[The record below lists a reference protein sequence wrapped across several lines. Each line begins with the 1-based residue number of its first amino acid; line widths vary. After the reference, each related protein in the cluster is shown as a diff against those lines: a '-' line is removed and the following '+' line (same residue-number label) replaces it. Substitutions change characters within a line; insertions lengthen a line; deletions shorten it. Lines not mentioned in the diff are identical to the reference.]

1 MSEINHPKYR
11 PDIDGLRAIAILL
24 VVGFHA
30 FPSAITGGYIGVD
43 IFFVISG
50 YLISS
55 ILFQSLNNNQFSI
68 FDFYSRRIRR
78 IFPALILVL
87 VSCLFFG
94 WYALTPHELSQLGK
108 NTAAGAAFIS
118 NFVFWREIGYFD
130 IDSQKKILLHLWSLA
145 IEEQFYI
152 VWPILLWMCHRFK
165 WNFLAITLL
174 ALFSSFILNVISIS
188 HDRASVFYHP
198 GTRFWELLIGA
209 MLAYVSL
216 EYREL
221 FARLPKKIPDLS
233 SILGL
238 ILVALGVILL
248 KEDSEFP
255 GWWALLPT
263 LGAVLILAS
272 GDDGFVNRKL
282 LKSRILIYI
291 GLISYPLYLWHWPLL
306 SFLRII
312 EGSEV
317 TAMLRAI
324 ALGIAFIFSAL
335 TYFLVEGP
343 IRWRKESKP
352 PVIVFLLT
360 SMCLVGLAGL
370 FVYKQQG
377 FPERNY
383 VAESFRK
390 NNWSY
395 RWRNHGCGPEFLRVS
410 SDCIANSSVDPEIVI
425 IGDSHTQ
432 GLFLNLAELL
442 PKKSI
447 MRFGVYL
454 PLFDATVVLE
464 PGDIPMRDRASDA
477 LLFAIKEESVSTI
490 IIGFRGV
497 MNLMGTDF
505 KNGSQTEKRER
516 VLRGNNDLNKFDSK
530 EILKV
535 SMDRTMRQLS
545 QSNKKVIFILDNPEL
560 GFNPEE
566 CLEIRP
572 LHLTKFSPKKPC
584 AVPRGQYELRNKE
597 YRDLIFSILKRYPK
611 ITPLDMQEKFCDS
624 LWCYATKN
632 DMVLYMDG
640 NHLSNDGSNFLAKE
654 LIKLINGG

>member
-30 FPSAITGGYIGVD
+30 FPSTITGGYIGVD

-68 FDFYSRRIRR
+68 LDFYSRRIRR
-78 IFPALILVL
+78 IFPALIMVL

-94 WYALTPHELSQLGK
+94 WYALTPYEFSQLGK
-108 NTAAGAAFIS
+108 NTGAGTAFIS
-118 NFVFWREIGYFD
+118 NFVFWREVGYFD

-152 VWPILLWMCHRFK
+152 VWPMLLWMCHRFK
-165 WNFLAITLL
+165 WNFLAVTLL

-188 HDRASVFYHP
+188 HDRVSVFYHP

-221 FARLPKKIPDLS
+221 FARLPKKFPDLS

-272 GDDGFVNRKL
+272 GDNSFVNRKL

-317 TAMLRAI
+317 PAMLRAI
-324 ALGIAFIFSAL
+324 AIGIAFIFSVL

-343 IRWRKESKP
+343 IRRRKNSRP
-352 PVIVFLLT
+352 LVIVFLLT
-360 SMCLVGLAGL
+360 AMCLVGFLGL
-370 FVYKQQG
+370 FVYKEQG
-377 FPERNY
+377 FPERNS

-395 RWRNHGCGPEFLRVS
+395 GWRNHGCQPEFLKVS
-410 SDCIANSSVDPEIVI
+410 SDCIANSSAAPEIVI

-432 GLFLNLAELL
+432 GLFLHLAKLL
-442 PKKSI
+442 PKQSI

-454 PLFDATVVLE
+454 PLFDVTVVLE
-464 PGDIPMRDRASDA
+464 PGDIPMRDRASDV
-477 LLFAIKEESVSTI
+477 LLFAIKEESVGAI

-516 VLRGNNDLNKFDSK
+516 VLRGNNDLNKFDS
-530 EILKV
+530 EEVLKV
-535 SMDRTMRQLS
+535 SMDRTMRRLS

-572 LHLTKFSPKKPC
+572 LHFTKFSTKKPC
-584 AVPRGQYELRNKE
+584 AVPRAHYELRNKE
-597 YRDLIFSILKRYPK
+597 YRELVFSILKRYPK

-654 LIKLINGG
+654 LIKLIN